1 MVDGDVAIL
10 LRLGKFGCR
19 PDDLGKCRRDTDGLW
34 RRILRRETNQHFH
47 EGSFQELWIAM
58 GAFDDLAEEGGGGG
72 FVGRMS
78 GGLLVFGFIGRR
90 VEERDGEMNR
100 EDL

>member
-1 MVDGDVAIL
+1 
-10 LRLGKFGCR
+10 
-19 PDDLGKCRRDTDGLW
+19 
-34 RRILRRETNQHFH
+34 
-47 EGSFQELWIAM
+47 M
-58 GAFDDLAEEGGGGG
+58 GAFDDLAEERGGGG

-100 EDL
+100 KDLRVRVLLCQAAGVQQSLVGSVCELSAVHVGAECEGRMWDENELISDYGLSCDTRG